1 METSIWM
8 VNDGDM
14 DHKVDD
20 MDSDMIINW
29 YKMDKMNDKMNDC
42 DDCGSSG
49 DGDNMWI
56 WMILWM

>member
-1 METSIWM
+1 
-8 VNDGDM
+8 
-14 DHKVDD
+14 
-20 MDSDMIINW
+20 
-29 YKMDKMNDKMNDC
+29 MDKMNDKMNDC